1 VTEVIDVG
9 DVDGD
14 GRLDVL
20 ARVSDRL
27 AWLRQDQNGLFEAIA
42 IHPMRFRDQRLA
54 DVDGDGDLDILSETS
69 WLENLDGV
77 GRFAYPSRSLALEP
91 LVEVFEVL
99 DLDRDGDLDLLG
111 RDAESRLV
119 VKLQRP
125 GEQDLTATLLPF
137 VRSINVSHG
146 DLDYDT
152 QPDLIIGFD
161 RGTYLFEFTTKDHAP
176 ELRQVIV
183 DSGQLGQAAIARLIP
198 NELPTLLIPQTD
210 ALTGWQ
216 YQDDAQQLEL
226 QFSLPRRSAAITELV
241 AADLN
246 GDSRPDIALLTN
258 DGRAV
263 EWQRNEGNKAFAA
276 RELLAELPF
285 EAVQI
290 QDIDVNRDGRLD
302 LLIVPKTRDRLLALV
317 QTDSSGWEVRLIAS
331 MPPEVGHGVL
341 AVTIG
346 DVDRDGQDEI
356 VALWDAYTII
366 AYEPHLLEPSEQLAG
381 RILFLATVSD
391 GPNIDAMVLE
401 VADVNGDGVPDVA
414 SPMID
419 YLQASD
425 GTFSA
430 RWIQRSDSHL
440 TDAARADLDG
450 DGDLEVITVSDQL
463 TILTYAPALDEY
475 IEVRSVALEYDFAGV
490 QAIDVDHDGDL
501 DLLLSH
507 PHSFSTSGSSS
518 RTTTSLAWMENEGNL
533 RFGTPRSIQTALGGF
548 TVDAID
554 LDDDGLLELIAAAR
568 LMNTVEWL
576 HMV

>member
-1 VTEVIDVG
+1 
-9 DVDGD
+9 
-14 GRLDVL
+14 
-20 ARVSDRL
+20 
-27 AWLRQDQNGLFEAIA
+27 
-42 IHPMRFRDQRLA
+42 
-54 DVDGDGDLDILSETS
+54 
-69 WLENLDGV
+69 
-77 GRFAYPSRSLALEP
+77 
-91 LVEVFEVL
+91 
-99 DLDRDGDLDLLG
+99 
-111 RDAESRLV
+111 
-119 VKLQRP
+119 
-125 GEQDLTATLLPF
+125 
-137 VRSINVSHG
+137 
-146 DLDYDT
+146 
-152 QPDLIIGFD
+152 
-161 RGTYLFEFTTKDHAP
+161 
-176 ELRQVIV
+176 
-183 DSGQLGQAAIARLIP
+183 
-198 NELPTLLIPQTD
+198 
-210 ALTGWQ
+210 
-216 YQDDAQQLEL
+216 
-226 QFSLPRRSAAITELV
+226 
-241 AADLN
+241 
-246 GDSRPDIALLTN
+246 
-258 DGRAV
+258 
-263 EWQRNEGNKAFAA
+263 
-276 RELLAELPF
+276 
-285 EAVQI
+285 
-290 QDIDVNRDGRLD
+290 
-302 LLIVPKTRDRLLALV
+302 
-317 QTDSSGWEVRLIAS
+317 